1 MAKMRINRALAAAGV
16 ASRRSAEDLV
26 RAGRVRLN
34 GQLVANL
41 ATWVDVDRDQLTLDN
56 KPLRIK
62 TDRYYYIYYKP
73 RNIICTMKDE
83 RGRQCV
89 GEICRPLTGH
99 PRPAGRLDRDSE
111 GLLLLT
117 NDGELAHRLAHP
129 RYGVKKQYQV
139 SVEPALRDDDATQ
152 LVSGITLEDGPA
164 RALDVTLRQHTRERS
179 ILIVT
184 VAEGRNRLVRRM
196 LESLGYQ
203 VKRLKRL
210 RLGTLAL
217 GRLKP
222 GETRQL
228 GGKEIRALRQQ
239 LGLD

>member
-16 ASRRSAEDLV
+16 ASRRGAEDLV

-34 GQLVANL
+34 GQVVANL
-41 ATWVDVDRDQLTLDN
+41 ATWVDVARDQLTLDN
-56 KPLRIK
+56 RPLSVK
-62 TDRYYYIYYKP
+62 TDHYYYLYYKP

-89 GEICRPLTGH
+89 GETCRPLAGH
-99 PRPAGRLDRDSE
+99 PRPVGRLDRDSE

-117 NDGELAHRLAHP
+117 NDGELAHRLIHP
-129 RYGVKKQYQV
+129 SFGVNKQYQV
-139 SVEPALRDDDATQ
+139 SVEPALRDDHASQ
-152 LVSGITLEDGPA
+152 LVGGIKLDDGPA
-164 RALDVTLRQHTRERS
+164 RALDVALKDRTRERS
-179 ILIVT
+179 VLIVT

-196 LESLGYQ
+196 LETLGYR

>member
-16 ASRRSAEDLV
+16 ASRRGAEELV

-34 GQLVANL
+34 GRLVANL

-56 KPLRIK
+56 KPLRIS
-62 TDRYYYIYYKP
+62 TDHCYYLYYKP

-89 GEICRPLTGH
+89 GETCRALRGR

-117 NDGELAHRLAHP
+117 DDGELAHRLVHP
-129 RYGVKKQYQV
+129 RYGVRKQYQV
-139 SVEPALRDDDATQ
+139 SIEPPLEDEHAVQ
-152 LVSGITLEDGPA
+152 LVSGITLADGPA
-164 RALDVTLRQHTRERS
+164 RALEVALRQSTRERS
-179 ILIVT
+179 VLVVT

-196 LESLGYQ
+196 LEQLGYR
-203 VKRLKRL
+203 VRRLKRL
-210 RLGTLAL
+210 RLGALAL

-228 GGKEIRALRQQ
+228 GGKEISALRRQ